1 MCFLILCLFNLRFL
15 FTEAPDAPSAPIPGV
30 AEDGDKPPPRDPL
43 IRKGKLFYGLIQ
55 DVKIRHSQYL
65 SDFKDGLSPQ
75 VLSACIFIFFAT
87 LSPAITFGGMYC
99 KQFKCLVFNRHCLH
113 FIPVNFKEFL
123 LQILAK
129 HQP

>member
-1 MCFLILCLFNLRFL
+1 MFFI
-15 FTEAPDAPSAPIPGV
+15 EVPDDVPSAPAPGG
-30 AEDGDKPPPRDPL
+30 EDDDKPPPRDPL

-99 KQFKCLVFNRHCLH
+99 KQFKY
-113 FIPVNFKEFL
+113 FKVY
-123 LQILAK
+123 K
-129 HQP
+129 N